1 MQIDYE
7 LIRTRRRT
15 LELRLYPDR
24 RIQVRAPL
32 CATRAEIEAFVSSRE
47 AWLRTRL
54 ARLERKPRISDE
66 EKHSEGGR
74 HWYLGEQLVLSLRPG
89 GRRVQREGDSLVVSV
104 SEPGRHDQVRDLI
117 RSWYAD
123 EARQDFSAR
132 LARLWPVFE
141 RRGHAQ
147 PPRLRIRSMTS
158 RWGSLSSSGWMSLN
172 LELIKTPPAC
182 IDYVIT
188 HELCHLEHMNHGP
201 GFKALMS
208 ELMPDW
214 RDRRQR
220 LRRHPL

>member
-24 RIQVRAPL
+24 RVQVRAPL
-32 CATRAEIEAFVSSRE
+32 RATRAEIDAFVSSRE
-47 AWLRTRL
+47 RWLRTRL
-54 ARLERKPRISDE
+54 ARLEKKPRISE
-66 EKHSEGGR
+66 EERLSEGGR
-74 HWYLGEQLVLSLRPG
+74 HWYLGEQLVLALRPG
-89 GRRVQREGDSLVVSV
+89 ARHVHREGDRLVVTG
-104 SEPGRHDQVRDLI
+104 SEPGRHDDIRELI
-117 RSWYAD
+117 SGWYEN
-123 EARQDFSAR
+123 EARQDFTKR
-132 LARLWPVFE
+132 LAQIWPVFE
-141 RRGHAQ
+141 HRGHSRL
-147 PPRLRIRSMTS
+147 PKLRIRSMRS

-214 RDRRQR
+214 PERRRR
-220 LRRHPL
+220 LRSHPL